1 MTQDCVNLDLM
12 LKYLHILFTILF
24 IGGGAASVDAVSPLT
39 GTEVPDFAVRDIASI
54 NSWTPELPALQPVQP
69 VEESPE
75 YIDDLISYAKN
86 YIGLH
91 YRRGGKTLKGFDC
104 SGFTSYVFKQFGLP
118 LNASSRSQYTQGD
131 HIIKEELLPGDLV
144 FFSGRRGGTRS
155 VGHVGIVVEVDADGT
170 FKFIHSAISS
180 GITISDSTEPYY
192 RSRYVGARRVR

>member
-1 MTQDCVNLDLM
+1 MIR
-12 LKYLHILFTILF
+12 YLYILFIILF
-24 IGGGAASVDAVSPLT
+24 IGTGSVSVDAVPPVTDLP
-39 GTEVPDFAVRDIASI
+39 EFARKDITFI
-54 NSWTPELPALQPVQP
+54 NSWSPELPALQPVEP

-75 YIDDLISYAKN
+75 YIDDLIGYAKN

-91 YRRGGKTLKGFDC
+91 YRRGGKTPKGFDC
-104 SGFTSYVFKQFGLP
+104 SGFTGHVFKQFGLS

-131 HIIKEELLPGDLV
+131 RILPGELQPGDLV
-144 FFSGRRGGTRS
+144 FFSGRRGGTKS
-155 VGHVGIVVEVDADGT
+155 VGHVGIVVEVNADGT